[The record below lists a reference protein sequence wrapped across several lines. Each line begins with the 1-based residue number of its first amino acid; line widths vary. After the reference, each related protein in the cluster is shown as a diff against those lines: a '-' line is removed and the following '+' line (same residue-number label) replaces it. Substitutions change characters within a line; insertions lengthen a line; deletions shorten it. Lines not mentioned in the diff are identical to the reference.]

1 MRKIIESALVS
12 LDGVIGDPMSWAS
25 AYFNEDAQASAL
37 TQLLPSDGML
47 MGRSTYECFAP
58 AWPSVPGRRVR
69 DLRIAADTLS
79 TGVVTTTYRPA

>member
-25 AYFNEDAQASAL
+25 GYFNEHPQASAL

-58 AWPSVPGRRVR
+58 AWPSVP
-69 DLRIAADTLS
+69 
-79 TGVVTTTYRPA
+79 